1 MVTFACGRKGRGVKS
16 GSADEVSACQGCVR
30 SLSPFRS
37 RCPWRA
43 KEPAG
48 NLPEGKSHFF
58 LDYARLFWQKYLH
71 NGGVAQ
77 LGERLNGI
85 QEAKSSILFIS
96 TRNFKELW
104 HKAITPFFIFLSCCA
119 SFVPVFIRKR
129 RNFFCRFLGYRALPT
144 ELHPRFF
151 IQEKKK

>member
-1 MVTFACGRKGRGVKS
+1 MTSHGHGISFAVRKI
-16 GSADEVSACQGCVR
+16 DR
-30 SLSPFRS
+30 SLPGKNGKRYRESPTERRSFLTSSCFR
-37 RCPWRA
+37 RA
-43 KEPAG
+43 KKE
-48 NLPEGKSHFF
+48 F
-58 LDYARLFWQKYLH
+58 LLDCLNGFWQEVLH
-71 NGGVAQ
+71 NGDVAQ

>member
-1 MVTFACGRKGRGVKS
+1 MTSHGHGISFVVRKIDGSLAGKIGKRCRENLTGRRLFLT
-16 GSADEVSACQGCVR
+16 SAC
-30 SLSPFRS
+30 P
-37 RCPWRA
+37 RCGER
-43 KEPAG
+43 E
-48 NLPEGKSHFF
+48 F
-58 LDYARLFWQKYLH
+58 LLDCLNGFWQKVLR
-71 NGGVAQ
+71 NGDVAQ